1 MLDIKVTLS
10 QNLKQKPADESA
22 LGFGRIFTDHMFLM
36 DYEQGV
42 GWNNARIVP
51 YGDFAMDP
59 ASMVLHYGQAI
70 FEGSKCYRRADGG
83 LQLFRPQDNLARMSR
98 SAERMGM
105 PALEIPT
112 LLRPATLAG

>member
-36 DYEQGV
+36 DYEQGA

-59 ASMVLHYGQAI
+59 AAMVWSCITARPS
-70 FEGSKCYRRADGG
+70 SKVPNATAALTATCSSSVPRIIW
-83 LQLFRPQDNLARMSR
+83 
-98 SAERMGM
+98 
-105 PALEIPT
+105 PA
-112 LLRPATLAG
+112 